1 MNSFQEAITTPVE
14 FLTLC
19 RLLGLSD
26 GIASNV
32 GSQQRSFS
40 LEISIAL
47 CQKKKRKMCM
57 MATKAKINRRDLIQ
71 RSSFGTAEETT
82 NKAKR
87 QSMNWDKI
95 LANYVTEQGLISRIH
110 KELT

>member
-1 MNSFQEAITTPVE
+1 MNSFQEAITTLVE

-19 RLLGLSD
+19 HLLGLSD

-40 LEISIAL
+40 LDISIAL
-47 CQKKKRKMCM
+47 CQKNKMGM
-57 MATKAKINRRDLIQ
+57 MATKAKINKRDLIQ
-71 RSSFGTAEETT
+71 LSSSGTAEETT

-110 KELT
+110 KQLT

>member
-1 MNSFQEAITTPVE
+1 MNSFQEAITTLVD

-19 RLLGLSD
+19 HLLGLSV

-40 LEISIAL
+40 LEISIVL
-47 CQKKKRKMCM
+47 CQKKKMGM
-57 MATKAKINRRDLIQ
+57 MATKAKINKRDLIQ
-71 RSSFGTAEETT
+71 LSSSGTAEETT

-110 KELT
+110 KQLT